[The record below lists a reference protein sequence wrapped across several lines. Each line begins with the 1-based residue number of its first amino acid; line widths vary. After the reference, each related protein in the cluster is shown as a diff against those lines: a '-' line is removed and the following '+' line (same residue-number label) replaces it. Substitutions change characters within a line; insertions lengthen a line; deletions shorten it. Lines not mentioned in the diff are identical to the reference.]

1 MLVRARASRSLARSV
16 LISPVGVAQVSRA
29 VERRAEQRATRLL
42 VVGDSLS
49 EGVGDPAGGIPGLR
63 GQLRGWVARLAD
75 ACAQAGRPL
84 DVTNLAVRGADVA
97 RVRSTQLGR
106 GLSSRPDAS
115 VCFIGVNDVFR
126 PGFDPVVFGD
136 DYRMVVSTL
145 VSATTGPVVV
155 MTLHD
160 VVRALPLPGRTRQR
174 VRDRVRAANA
184 VIGDVATRTGAVVID
199 TGRFSDELAAGGLL
213 SIDRLHPNAAGHRR
227 IAAEVLDVLRG
238 VPELGLHGV
247 RLPEVRGSEVAH
259 AWWLVRH
266 GPGLLWRGGALPD
279 LLRRGRRG

>member
-1 MLVRARASRSLARSV
+1 MTRAD
-16 LISPVGVAQVSRA
+16 
-29 VERRAEQRATRLL
+29 ERTADERPLRLL

-84 DVTNLAVRGADVA
+84 DVTNVAVRGADVA

-106 GLSSRPDAS
+106 GLSNRPDAS
-115 VCFIGVNDVFR
+115 VCFIGVNDMFR
-126 PGFDPVVFGD
+126 PGFDPAVFAD
-136 DYRMVVSTL
+136 DYGVVVSGL
-145 VSATTGPVVV
+145 AGATPGPVVV

-160 VVRALPLPGRTRQR
+160 VVRGLPLPGRTRQR
-174 VRDRVRAANA
+174 VRHRVAAANA
-184 VIGDVATRTGAVVID
+184 VIRDVATRTGAVLID
-199 TGRFSDELAAGGLL
+199 AGRFSDELSAGGLL
-213 SIDRLHPNAAGHRR
+213 SIDRLHPNAAGHQR

-238 VPELGLHGV
+238 VPELGLLDVRLPESRRCGV
-247 RLPEVRGSEVAH
+247 RLPGGAGHLAPHRVEVAH
-259 AWWLVRH
+259 ALWLVRY

-279 LLRRGRRG
+279 LFRRR